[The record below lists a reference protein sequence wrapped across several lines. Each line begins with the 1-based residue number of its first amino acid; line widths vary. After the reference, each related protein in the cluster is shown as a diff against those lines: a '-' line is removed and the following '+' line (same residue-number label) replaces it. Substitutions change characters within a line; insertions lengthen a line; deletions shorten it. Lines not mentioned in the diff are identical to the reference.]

1 MVFRCDIAYGQG
13 RMGVELGVG
22 HKYSQLLQGLTET
35 LRTIP
40 GELHLNTLLTKYLG
54 KCAYSQDN
62 LV

>member
-22 HKYSQLLQGLTET
+22 HKYSQPLQSLTKA

-40 GELHLNTLLTKYLG
+40 GKLHLHTLLTEYLG
-54 KCAYSQDN
+54 
-62 LV
+62 